1 MMMLTVVSMFYTSTF
16 VSSFNLF
23 LGLLLFCGYVTYDTA
38 VSLLCP
44 FACAAVLVWRLRC
57 SALSFRHAFR
67 LLTDCI

>member
-44 FACAAVLVWRLRC
+44 FACAAVLVWLTALICSLVPAVLRI
-57 SALSFRHAFR
+57 SL
-67 LLTDCI
+67 